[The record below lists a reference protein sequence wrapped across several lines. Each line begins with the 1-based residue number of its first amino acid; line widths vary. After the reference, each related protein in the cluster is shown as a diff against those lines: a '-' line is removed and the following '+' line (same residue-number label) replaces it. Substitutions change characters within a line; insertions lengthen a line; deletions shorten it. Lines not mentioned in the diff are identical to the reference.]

1 MVTKKDKVSIYLP
14 GQLKDAL
21 IKLAAQDKR
30 SLSVFIEVL
39 VLEALEARGII
50 LQLEDNENNEDE

>member
-39 VLEALEARGII
+39 VLEALANRGITP
-50 LQLEDNENNEDE
+50 QLENNEEGEDV

>member
-39 VLEALEARGII
+39 VLEALAAKGII
-50 LQLEDNENNEDE
+50 LQLEDDEDV

>member
-39 VLEALEARGII
+39 VLEALAARGII
-50 LQLEDNENNEDE
+50 LQLEDSEDE